1 MQLVLTLQECHLNA
15 HRSVDR
21 SDCPSGGADC
31 TGRMSSA
38 VEKTKPQF
46 IHRKAFENR
55 VGAADNRQHDT
66 WHMEL
71 NTSEGERLNAQIDAQ
86 TKQRSRLP
94 VEK

>member
-31 TGRMSSA
+31 TGRMSSV

-46 IHRKAFENR
+46 ISRKAKT
-55 VGAADNRQHDT
+55 V
-66 WHMEL
+66 
-71 NTSEGERLNAQIDAQ
+71 
-86 TKQRSRLP
+86 
-94 VEK
+94 